1 MSMSCRRTLVLPL
14 VIAALLA
21 AGCDPAGESTPRPPP
36 RVGVATVNSG
46 PGEPPVLANGILT
59 NKEELRLSFKVPGI
73 VRRIDV
79 QVGETVTAGQR
90 LADLEPAE
98 VDAQVDEARQLADKA
113 TRDLARSERLRA
125 DDVISEEELEALRTQ
140 AAVAAAVLRT
150 AEFNR
155 SFARI
160 VAPGGGLVLRKLVEE
175 REFVQAGQPVL
186 VVGPEASGFVVR
198 ASLSDRDVVRLR
210 RGDPAAI
217 TLDAF
222 PGRTLTG
229 RISLMPAAAEPAT
242 GLFEIEVEIDNEPG
256 NGPNL
261 VSGLVTRLRLDPAG
275 AGTPALPHA
284 PIAALIEADGDRA
297 AVFVLEQGI
306 ARLRP
311 VRVAFIA
318 PETVAIREGL
328 TAGETVITDGALY
341 LEDGQ
346 DVLVA
351 AGPDNDAPAAA
362 TTP

>member
-1 MSMSCRRTLVLPL
+1 MRMSCRRTLVLA
-14 VIAALLA
+14 IAALLA
-21 AGCDPAGESTPRPPP
+21 AGCDSAGESPPRPSP
-36 RVGVATVNSG
+36 RVGVATVASG
-46 PGEPPVLANGILT
+46 PGQPPVLANGVLT

-98 VDAQVDEARQLADKA
+98 VDAQVEEARQLADKA

-160 VAPGGGLVLRKLVEE
+160 VAPGEGVVLRKLVEE
-175 REFVQAGQPVL
+175 REFLPAGQPVL

-229 RISLMPAAAEPAT
+229 RIGLMPAAADPAT
-242 GLFEIEVEIDNEPG
+242 GLFEIEIEIDDSG
-256 NGPNL
+256 LNL

-275 AGTPALPHA
+275 AGTPPLPHA

-318 PETVAIREGL
+318 PETIAIREGL
-328 TAGETVITDGALY
+328 TAGEMVITDGALY

-346 DVLVA
+346 AVQVVA
-351 AGPDNDAPAAA
+351 RPDNDAPAAA
-362 TTP
+362 IAP